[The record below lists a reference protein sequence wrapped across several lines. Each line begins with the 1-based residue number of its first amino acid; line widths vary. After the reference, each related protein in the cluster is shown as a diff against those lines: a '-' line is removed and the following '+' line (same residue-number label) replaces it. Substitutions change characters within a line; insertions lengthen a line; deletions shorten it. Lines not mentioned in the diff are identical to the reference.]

1 MYPGMMFSLAK
12 ERMESTQLWKIMKK
26 MPKGALL
33 HAHMDAMVE
42 FDYLYGVLLDTP
54 GMHIFCETA
63 LDTDIAREG
72 APVKFRFQVKDRGM
86 YNSEISFLSMSNQNS
101 GWSINL
107 EPRICS

>member
-1 MYPGMMFSLAK
+1 MMFSLAK
-12 ERMESTQLWKIMKK
+12 ERMESTDLWKIMKK

-42 FDYLYGVLLDTP
+42 FDYLYGVLLETK

-63 LDTDIAREG
+63 LDTDVARSG
-72 APVKFRFQVKDRGM
+72 APIKFRFQVKDKGM
-86 YNSEISFLSMSNQNS
+86 FSSWSSFSSMSNRNS

-107 EPRICS
+107 EPRIFS

>member
-1 MYPGMMFSLAK
+1 MMFSLAK
-12 ERMESTQLWKIMKK
+12 EKMESTDLWKIMKK

-54 GMHIFCETA
+54 GMHIFCKTA

-72 APVKFRFQVKDRGM
+72 ADFKFRFQVKDRGM
-86 YNSEISFLSMSNQNS
+86 YIPWSSFSSVSNQNS

-107 EPRICS
+107 EPRIFS